1 MKSTKSISRFTIE
14 TMIGNAIPYAVKLD
28 GVQIADPFEKI
39 TDAIEYI
46 HSIVNG
52 FSFAEVEISG
62 LTNIPEESGYDDVI
76 LTKVPSNPDNMN
88 VSISGV
94 GGIQMNYRGMNLKLK
109 IKDMETAITQVKTLA
124 ELVKS
129 KGGRSDI
136 VVECGPIKTKV
147 MGLAEFEAFTLYL
160 AK

>member
-1 MKSTKSISRFTIE
+1 MKSTKSISKFTIDA
-14 TMIGNAIPYAVKLD
+14 MIGNSIPYVVKLD
-28 GVQIADPFEKI
+28 GVQIADPFEKM
-39 TDAIEYI
+39 TDAIGYI

-52 FSFAEVEISG
+52 FSFAEVEVSG
-62 LTNIPEESGYDDVI
+62 LTNIPDDSGYDDVI
-76 LTKVPSNPDNMN
+76 LTKAPSNSDNMS

-94 GGIQMNYRGMNLKLK
+94 GGIHLNYRGMNLKLG
-109 IKDMETAITQVKTLA
+109 IKDMETAITQVKTFA

-136 VVECGPIKTKV
+136 VVEFGPVKTKV
-147 MGLAEFEAFTLYL
+147 MGLAEFEAFALYL